1 MHYEQPHDQLL
12 KQYGFIR
19 AGNCNCGGTR
29 NEIYKL
35 DAYYLYYRKR
45 QYVFRIKKKNEIV
58 APVQKLTNLK
68 TVLKQLF
75 PDVVLEEKI

>member
-1 MHYEQPHDQLL
+1 MAYEQFPDQLL
-12 KQYGFIR
+12 KQYGFNR

-29 NEIYKL
+29 NEIFKL

-45 QYVFRIKKKNEIV
+45 QYVFRIKKKNELI
-58 APVQKLTNLK
+58 APVQSISNLK

-75 PDVVLEEKI
+75 PDVVLEEKV